1 MSEEPMVAY
10 QLIRS
15 RRRTVSIAVGAD
27 GHVVV
32 RAPQR
37 LARRDIDAIVGEK
50 RRWIEE
56 KLELVR
62 RRAQLHPRREAA
74 SGEQLLYLGQ
84 PLLLVFSD
92 RIRRPEHLQN
102 TLALPKALQA
112 NADRA
117 VQAWYRQQAME
128 YLRGRVEH
136 FSRLYAI
143 PYASVG
149 VTAARRRWG
158 SCSARGNINFAW
170 RLILCP
176 PQVVDYVV
184 VHELCH
190 VRQMNHSA
198 AFWAQVGAILPG
210 YRVQLQWLRENNA
223 ILSLY

>member
-1 MSEEPMVAY
+1 MSEGLTLEY
-10 QLIRS
+10 ELIRS
-15 RRRTVSIAVGAD
+15 RRRTVSITVGAD
-27 GHVVV
+27 GRVVV

-37 LARRDIDAIVGEK
+37 LARRDIDAMVGEK

-56 KLELVR
+56 KLALVR
-62 RRAQLHPRREAA
+62 HRAQLHPRREAA

-92 RIRRPEHLQN
+92 HIRRPERLQN

-112 NADRA
+112 KADRA
-117 VQAWYRQQAME
+117 VQAWYRQEALE
-128 YLRGRVEH
+128 YLRSRVEH
-136 FSRLYAI
+136 FSRVYAI

-158 SCSARGNINFAW
+158 SCSAAGSINFAW

-176 PQVVDYVV
+176 PEVIDYVV

-190 VRQMNHSA
+190 VRHLNHSA
-198 AFWAQVGAILPG
+198 AFWAQVGGILPD
-210 YRVQLQWLRENNA
+210 YRRQIQWLKDNSA